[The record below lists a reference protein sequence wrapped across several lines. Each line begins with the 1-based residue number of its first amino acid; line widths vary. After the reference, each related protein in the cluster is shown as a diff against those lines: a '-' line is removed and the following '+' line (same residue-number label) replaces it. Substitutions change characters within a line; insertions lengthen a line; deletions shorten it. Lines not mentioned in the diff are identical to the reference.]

1 MKINPIPLRSR
12 KVLVTAALPYSN
24 GDLHV
29 GHLGGA
35 YVPAD
40 MYVRYLRLTGA
51 DVRFICG
58 SDDHGVAIMITGEKE
73 EKTPGAVADYYRARQ
88 ANDFREM
95 KIDFNIYSGTSSNP
109 LHSKASQDFFRSMH
123 DKGYFVKQQ
132 TRQFFD
138 ETRSAFLPDRYVQG
152 TCGYCGTSNQNGDQC
167 ENCGKMLDVESLKD
181 PKSILSGESAVIKET
196 VHWFL
201 DLSKFKQQVEDWV
214 ESAELREH
222 TRAYVKGLIASGLV
236 KRAMTRDLP
245 WGIPVPL
252 DDPDAHGKV
261 LYVWFDA
268 PIGYLSNT
276 MELCEK
282 EGLNPNDADGWWRSN
297 DVEIRH
303 FIGEDN
309 TIFHCVIWIAMLSAD
324 GTLSLPRGVLVNQ
337 YFNIQFPGKEVEKI
351 SKSRGTAVWVRDL
364 VTAGIDPDSVRFY
377 LTSIATERA
386 RSVYKPDDLE
396 RRHNAE
402 LADTLGNFV
411 NRITS
416 FTLKHCGPE
425 VPNLERNKMTE
436 RDLAF
441 EQNMR
446 ITFDAVTAELEGCS
460 FKAALERIM
469 EFARECNRYIDE
481 KAP

>member
-1 MKINPIPLRSR
+1 
-12 KVLVTAALPYSN
+12 
-24 GDLHV
+24 
-29 GHLGGA
+29 
-35 YVPAD
+35 
-40 MYVRYLRLTGA
+40 
-51 DVRFICG
+51 
-58 SDDHGVAIMITGEKE
+58 
-73 EKTPGAVADYYRARQ
+73 
-88 ANDFREM
+88 
-95 KIDFNIYSGTSSNP
+95 
-109 LHSKASQDFFRSMH
+109 
-123 DKGYFVKQQ
+123 
-132 TRQFFD
+132 
-138 ETRSAFLPDRYVQG
+138 
-152 TCGYCGTSNQNGDQC
+152 
-167 ENCGKMLDVESLKD
+167 
-181 PKSILSGESAVIKET
+181 
-196 VHWFL
+196 
-201 DLSKFKQQVEDWV
+201 
-214 ESAELREH
+214 
-222 TRAYVKGLIASGLV
+222 
-236 KRAMTRDLP
+236 
-245 WGIPVPL
+245 
-252 DDPDAHGKV
+252 
-261 LYVWFDA
+261 
-268 PIGYLSNT
+268 

-446 ITFDAVTAELEGCS
+446 TTFEVVTAELEGCS

-481 KAP
+481 KAPWRTRKADMDTTRLTLACSLRAIHALGVMLMPFLPGAGPKILAAFHRKTEDISWHDAVNFNLDSHSLTQPPILFKKMGRAEADTREAW